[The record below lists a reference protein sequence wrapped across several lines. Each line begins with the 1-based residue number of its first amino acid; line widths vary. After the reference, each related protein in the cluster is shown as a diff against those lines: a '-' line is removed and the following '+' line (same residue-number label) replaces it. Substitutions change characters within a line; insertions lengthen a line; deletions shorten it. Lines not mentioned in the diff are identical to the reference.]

1 MLKNL
6 KRRHKCLENV
16 NKITTLFNDV
26 RERADLERNTHFHFS
41 KNTYPR
47 FVFPRGLSRQVS
59 FSPTMERSELT
70 TVHSKRKY
78 HLHID
83 LDMDYQPF
91 AKRNTNS
98 RVTEHEEKHLRD
110 SAKKHI
116 DIWSDGKIYPVDPTT
131 LSTPS
136 FSSVTSL
143 LKFAGDGSNGL
154 LGYCHHLVAGQQ
166 QTTAHNQ
173 ALVDH
178 NHYLLKQQQAAM
190 EKVVSLTSSVE
201 DLQKQL
207 KRSRMKNTPLGW
219 RQREKSISN
228 IETLK
233 LGSGG
238 LKKRIRA
245 VR

>member
-6 KRRHKCLENV
+6 KKRHKCLEDV
-16 NKITTLFNDV
+16 NKITTLFNDEK
-26 RERADLERNTHFHFS
+26 ERANLEQNNHFLFS
-41 KNTYPR
+41 ENTYPR
-47 FVFPRGLSRQVS
+47 FLFTRGHPRPVS
-59 FSPTMERSELT
+59 FYPTMESSELT
-70 TVHSKRKY
+70 TVSNKQKY

-91 AKRNTNS
+91 VKRNTNS
-98 RVTEHEEKHLRD
+98 RVTEQEKKHLRD

-143 LKFAGDGSNGL
+143 LKFAGDGNNGL
-154 LGYCHHLVAGQQ
+154 LGYCHHLVADQQ
-166 QTTAHNQ
+166 QTSAHNQ

-178 NHYLLKQQQAAM
+178 NHYLLKQQQASM
-190 EKVVSLTSSVE
+190 EKVVSLNSTVE

-207 KRSRMKNTPLGW
+207 KRSRIKNTPLGW